1 MKGDKMKI
9 RRVSRLASLVL
20 LLSPLAWG
28 EEAPSVANL
37 DIKPQAHYG
46 KIASKVAN
54 MLPTYHVTQQPLGEE
69 VSQRAWTNLVTMY
82 DYGHVVFLQEDLD
95 AFAPMQR
102 RIGDALRKGDVLF
115 VYDMHRVFVHRLE
128 ECVTFVTNLL
138 NTAEFDFSVQE
149 ECQFDRKDAP
159 WPTTREERNEL
170 WRKRI
175 KNEMLAQI
183 LSRELDDEEKAA
195 GKKPRKKAAK
205 KKRHAPA
212 ETRSPD
218 RDKPQCITHVEVDLD
233 PTNAV
238 ETVEKPEPTPKENL
252 INKYR
257 HYLAWVLTE
266 LDDEKVLERYLLAAS
281 MAYDP
286 HSAYMAP
293 MSKDDFDMDMNLS
306 LCGVGAVLSQS
317 MDDGALE
324 IKEVMKGGPLAR
336 EGSIKEGDKIV
347 GVGQGDGP
355 IEDVVWKSMRKSIK
369 KIRGKKDTKVVLEV
383 TDKNGASRRRVP
395 IIRDEIKL
403 EDQAATG
410 RVERVVLNGVTNVM
424 GYVKLPAFY
433 GTMDKRPNDPGYR
446 SCSFDV
452 AKWVALF
459 NTEGA
464 NGMILDLRGNGGG
477 SLREAVLLTALF
489 VRPNPDQCPVVH
501 IRENN
506 QIYVLPTF
514 PDQPT
519 FAWRKPLIVM
529 IDRHSASASEIVA
542 GALQDTGRAVIV
554 GDTQSHGKGTVQTVL
569 PMGRADNGSMKITTA
584 RFYRIN
590 GSSTQVKGIS
600 SDIRL
605 PSAIDERTD
614 IGEDKLPNALPWSRI
629 EPVKCDAIWNMGS
642 FVDRLRSLSDARIKE
657 SSEWSRRFQLVKL
670 CREASERKTVPLE
683 RAARKKMM
691 KEDRDV
697 FDEADDSLPDD
708 EELAIEVSDGTE
720 KPKDGADENAG
731 EKPDG
736 EATDQRKNDLV
747 LTEALNILSDLV
759 RLTGGAEAPVPQPPP
774 SSRLPAW
781 FRALGG
787 DQ

>member
-1 MKGDKMKI
+1 MKKMN
-9 RRVSRLASLVL
+9 VFCLLSSVL
-20 LLSPLAWG
+20 LAVGAWG
-28 EEAPSVANL
+28 EDAPSVANL
-37 DIKPQAHYG
+37 DVKPQEHYG
-46 KIASKVAN
+46 RIARKVAS
-54 MLPTYHVTQQPLGEE
+54 MLPTYHVTQQPLSEE
-69 VSQRAWTNLVTMY
+69 LSQRAWTNLVTMY
-82 DYGHVVFLQEDLD
+82 DYGHAVFLHEDIE
-95 AFAPMQR
+95 AFAPMQQ
-102 RIGDALRKGDVLF
+102 RIGDALRRGDVSF
-115 VYDMHRVFVHRLE
+115 VYDMHRIFVHRLE
-128 ECVTFVTNLL
+128 ECVTYVTNLL
-138 NTAEFDFSVQE
+138 ETTEFDFSVQE
-149 ECQFDRKDAP
+149 EYQFDRKDAP
-159 WPTTREERNEL
+159 WPSTRADRDEL

-175 KNEMLAQI
+175 KNELLSQI

-195 GKKPRKKAAK
+195 GKKPKKKSAK
-205 KKRHAPA
+205 KNGKDKPA
-212 ETRSPD
+212 ET
-218 RDKPQCITHVEVDLD
+218 
-233 PTNAV
+233 NGV
-238 ETVEKPEPTPKENL
+238 ETAEKPEPTPKENL

-266 LDDEKVLERYLLAAS
+266 LDDEKVMERYLLATS

-324 IKEVMKGGPLAR
+324 IKEVMKGGPMAR

-383 TDKNGASRRRVP
+383 TDKNGASRRKVA

-410 RVERVVLNGVTNVM
+410 RVEKVVLNGVTNVM

-433 GTMDKRPNDPGYR
+433 GTMDKRPSDPGYR

-452 AKWVALF
+452 AKWVAKF

-489 VRPNPDQCPVVH
+489 VRPNPDQCPVVQ
-501 IRENN
+501 IREKN

-542 GALQDTGRAVIV
+542 GALQDTGRAIVV

-569 PMGRADNGSMKITTA
+569 PMGRTENGSMKITTA

-590 GSSTQVKGIS
+590 GSSTQVKGVA

-614 IGEDKLPNALPWSRI
+614 IGEDKLSNALPWSRV
-629 EPVKCDAIWNMGS
+629 EPASYDMIWNMKDY
-642 FVDRLRSLSDARIKE
+642 VARLKELSDARMKA
-657 SSEWSRRFQLVKL
+657 SREWDRRFQLVKL

-683 RAARKKMM
+683 RATRKKMM
-691 KEDRDV
+691 KEDREV
-697 FDEADDSLPDD
+697 FDEADGVDD
-708 EELAIEVSDGTE
+708 LDESNVDEGTE
-720 KPKDGADENAG
+720 
-731 EKPDG
+731 EKSDDDAP
-736 EATDQRKNDLV
+736 KNDLV

-759 RLTGGAEAPVPQPPP
+759 RLTNGMEVPGPVTQP
-774 SSRLPAW
+774 SRIPAW
-781 FRALGG
+781 LRALGNG
-787 DQ
+787 GM

>member
-1 MKGDKMKI
+1 MSCVML
-9 RRVSRLASLVL
+9 VSSVL
-20 LLSPLAWG
+20 LAVG
-28 EEAPSVANL
+28 ARAEDAPSVASL
-37 DIKPQAHYG
+37 DVKPQEHYG
-46 KIASKVAN
+46 RIARKVAS
-54 MLPTYHVTQQPLGEE
+54 MLPTYHVMQQPLGEE
-69 VSQRAWTNLVTMY
+69 LSQRAWTNLVTMY
-82 DYGHVVFLQEDLD
+82 DYSHAVFLKTDLD
-95 AFAPMQR
+95 AFDPMR
-102 RIGDALRKGDVLF
+102 KRIGDALRGEDVSF
-115 VYDMHRVFVHRLE
+115 VYDMHKVFVRRLE
-128 ECVTFVTNLL
+128 ECITYVTNLL
-138 NTAEFDFSVQE
+138 ETADFDFSVRE

-159 WPTTREERNEL
+159 WPTTREERDEL

-175 KNEMLAQI
+175 KNELLAQI

-195 GKKPRKKAAK
+195 GKKPRGRK
-205 KKRHAPA
+205 KKD
-212 ETRSPD
+212 SKKS
-218 RDKPQCITHVEVDLD
+218 DKP
-233 PTNAV
+233 V
-238 ETVEKPEPTPKENL
+238 ETNGVDAVEKPEPTPKENL

-266 LDDEKVLERYLLAAS
+266 LDDEKVMERYMLATS

-324 IKEVMKGGPLAR
+324 IKEVMKGGPMAR

-355 IEDVVWKSMRKSIK
+355 IEDVVWKSMRKSIR

-383 TDKNGASRRRVP
+383 TDKNGASRRKVA

-410 RVERVVLNGVTNVM
+410 RVEKVVLNGVTNVM

-446 SCSFDV
+446 SCSLDV
-452 AKWVALF
+452 AKWVARF
-459 NTEGA
+459 NAEGA
-464 NGMILDLRGNGGG
+464 DGMVLDLRGNGGG

-489 VRPNPDQCPVVH
+489 VRPNPDQCPVVQ
-501 IRENN
+501 IREKN

-542 GALQDTGRAVIV
+542 GALQDTGRAIVV

-590 GSSTQVKGIS
+590 GSSTQVKGVA

-614 IGEDKLPNALPWSRI
+614 IGEDKLPNALPWSRV
-629 EPVKCDAIWNMGS
+629 EPAQYDMIWNMKDYVGP
-642 FVDRLRSLSDARIKE
+642 LKELSAARVKE
-657 SSEWSRRFQLVKL
+657 SREWDRRFQLVKL

-683 RAARKKMM
+683 REARKKMM
-691 KEDRDV
+691 KEDRDII
-697 FDEADDSLPDD
+697 DEADGMDDLDETESD
-708 EELAIEVSDGTE
+708 EENDEKSDE
-720 KPKDGADENAG
+720 
-731 EKPDG
+731 
-736 EATDQRKNDLV
+736 EARKNDIV
-747 LTEALNILSDLV
+747 LTETLNILSDLV
-759 RLTGGAEAPVPQPPP
+759 RLTNGAEAPAPQPQP
-774 SSRLPAW
+774 SRIPAW
-781 FRALGG
+781 LRALGNG
-787 DQ
+787 Q

>member
-1 MKGDKMKI
+1 MNNQNI
-9 RRVSRLASLVL
+9 ASRLSSALLMSSVL
-20 LLSPLAWG
+20 LAAGAWA
-28 EEAPSVANL
+28 EDAPTVDSF
-37 DIKPQAHYG
+37 DIKPQEHYG
-46 KIASKVAN
+46 RIARKVAS

-69 VSQRAWTNLVTMY
+69 LSQRAWTNLVTMY
-82 DYGHVVFLQEDLD
+82 DYNHTVFLKADID
-95 AFAPMQR
+95 AFDPMRR
-102 RIGDALRKGDVLF
+102 RIGDALRGEDVSF
-115 VYDMHRVFVHRLE
+115 VYDMHKVFVRRLE
-128 ECVTFVTNLL
+128 ECVTYVTNLL
-138 NTAEFDFSVQE
+138 ETTEFDFSVRE
-149 ECQFDRKDAP
+149 ECQFDRKESP
-159 WPTTREERNEL
+159 WPATREEREEL

-175 KNEMLAQI
+175 KNELLVQM

-195 GKKPRKKAAK
+195 GKKPRKRKGAK
-205 KKRHAPA
+205 KREAQAATNRQDHV
-212 ETRSPD
+212 EHEGV
-218 RDKPQCITHVEVDLD
+218 THVAIDVGS
-233 PTNAV
+233 TNAV
-238 ETVEKPEPTPKENL
+238 EAAEKPEPTPKGNL
-252 INKYR
+252 INKYK

-266 LDDEKVLERYLLAAS
+266 LDDEKVMERYMLATS

-293 MSKDDFDMDMNLS
+293 MSKDDFDMEMNLS
-306 LCGVGAVLSQS
+306 LCGIGAVLSQS

-336 EGSIKEGDKIV
+336 DGSVKEGDKIV

-355 IEDVVWKSMRKSIK
+355 IEDVVWKSMRKSIR

-383 TDKNGASRRRVP
+383 TDKNGASRRKVA

-410 RVERVVLNGVTNVM
+410 RVEKVVLNGVTNLM

-446 SCSFDV
+446 SCSLDV
-452 AKWVALF
+452 AKWVARF
-459 NTEGA
+459 NDGGVS
-464 NGMILDLRGNGGG
+464 GMVLDLRGNGGG

-489 VRPNPDQCPVVH
+489 VRPNPDQCPVVQ
-501 IRENN
+501 IREKN

-542 GALQDTGRAVIV
+542 GALQDTGRAIVV

-590 GSSTQVKGIS
+590 GSSTQVKGVA

-614 IGEDKLPNALPWSRI
+614 IGEDKLPNALPWSRV
-629 EPVKCDAIWNMGS
+629 EPAQYDMIWNMKDYVG
-642 FVDRLRSLSDARIKE
+642 RLKELSAARVKE
-657 SSEWSRRFQLVKL
+657 SREWDRRFQLVKL

-683 RAARKKMM
+683 REARKKMM
-691 KEDRDV
+691 KEDRDIL
-697 FDEADDSLPDD
+697 DEADGMDDLDETDSDEDKDEKSD
-708 EELAIEVSDGTE
+708 EEA
-720 KPKDGADENAG
+720 
-731 EKPDG
+731 
-736 EATDQRKNDLV
+736 RKNDIV

-759 RLTGGAEAPVPQPPP
+759 RLTDGAEAPAPRPQP
-774 SSRLPAW
+774 SRIPAW
-781 FRALGG
+781 LRALGNG
-787 DQ
+787 Q

>member
-1 MKGDKMKI
+1 MLRVKGYLSMNNQNI
-9 RRVSRLASLVL
+9 ASRLSSALLMSSVL
-20 LLSPLAWG
+20 LAAGAWA
-28 EEAPSVANL
+28 EDAPSVDSF
-37 DIKPQAHYG
+37 DIKPQEHYG
-46 KIASKVAN
+46 RIARKVAS
-54 MLPTYHVTQQPLGEE
+54 MLPTYHVTQQPLGAEL
-69 VSQRAWTNLVTMY
+69 SQRAWTNLVTMY
-82 DYGHVVFLQEDLD
+82 DYNHTVFLKADID
-95 AFAPMQR
+95 AFDPMRR
-102 RIGDALRKGDVLF
+102 RIGDALRGEDVSF
-115 VYDMHRVFVHRLE
+115 VYDMHKVFVRRLE
-128 ECVTFVTNLL
+128 ECVTYVTNLL
-138 NTAEFDFSVQE
+138 ETTEFDFSVRE
-149 ECQFDRKDAP
+149 ECQFDRKESP
-159 WPTTREERNEL
+159 WPATREEREEL

-175 KNEMLAQI
+175 KNELLVQM

-195 GKKPRKKAAK
+195 GKKPRKRKGAK
-205 KKRHAPA
+205 KREAQAATNRQDHV
-212 ETRSPD
+212 EHEGV
-218 RDKPQCITHVEVDLD
+218 THVAIDVGS
-233 PTNAV
+233 TNAV
-238 ETVEKPEPTPKENL
+238 EAAEKPEPTPKGNL
-252 INKYR
+252 INKYK

-266 LDDEKVLERYLLAAS
+266 LDDEKVMERYMLAAS

-293 MSKDDFDMDMNLS
+293 MSKDDFDMEMNLS
-306 LCGVGAVLSQS
+306 LCGIGAVLSQS

-336 EGSIKEGDKIV
+336 DGSVKEGDKIV

-355 IEDVVWKSMRKSIK
+355 IEDVVWKSMRKSIR

-383 TDKNGASRRRVP
+383 TDKNGASRRKVA

-410 RVERVVLNGVTNVM
+410 RVEKVVLNGVTNLM

-446 SCSFDV
+446 SCSLDV
-452 AKWVALF
+452 AKWVARF
-459 NTEGA
+459 NDGGVS
-464 NGMILDLRGNGGG
+464 GMVLDLRGNGGG

-489 VRPNPDQCPVVH
+489 VRPNPDQCPVVQ
-501 IRENN
+501 IREKN

-542 GALQDTGRAVIV
+542 GALQDTGRAIVV

-590 GSSTQVKGIS
+590 GSSTQVKGVA

-614 IGEDKLPNALPWSRI
+614 IGEDKLPNALPWSRV
-629 EPVKCDAIWNMGS
+629 EPAQYDMIWNMKDYVG
-642 FVDRLRSLSDARIKE
+642 RLKELSAARVKE
-657 SSEWSRRFQLVKL
+657 SREWDRRFQLVKL

-683 RAARKKMM
+683 REARKKMM
-691 KEDRDV
+691 KEDRDIL
-697 FDEADDSLPDD
+697 DEAEGMDDLDETEPDD
-708 EELAIEVSDGTE
+708 E
-720 KPKDGADENAG
+720 KDAKAE
-731 EKPDG
+731 E
-736 EATDQRKNDLV
+736 EARKNDIV
-747 LTEALNILSDLV
+747 LTETLNILSDLV
-759 RLTGGAEAPVPQPPP
+759 RLTNGAEAPAPKRQP
-774 SSRLPAW
+774 SRIPAW
-781 FRALGG
+781 LRALGNG
-787 DQ
+787 Q

>member
-1 MKGDKMKI
+1 MKRMEVLGLTI
-9 RRVSRLASLVL
+9 VL
-20 LLSPLAWG
+20 LAACAWA

-37 DIKPQAHYG
+37 DVKPQPHYG
-46 KIASKVAN
+46 RIARKVAS

-69 VSQRAWTNLVTMY
+69 ISQRAWTNLVTMY
-82 DYGHVVFLQEDLD
+82 DYGHVVFLKTDLE
-95 AFAPMQR
+95 AFAPMEK
-102 RIGDALRKGDVLF
+102 RIGDALRRGDVSF
-115 VYDMHRVFVHRLE
+115 AYEMHNVFVHRLE
-128 ECVTFVTNLL
+128 ECVTYVTNLL
-138 NTAEFDFSVQE
+138 ETTEFDFSSGE

-159 WPTTREERNEL
+159 WPATREERNEL

-175 KNEMLAQI
+175 KNELLSQI

-195 GKKPRKKAAK
+195 GKKPRRKGSKKGARAEK
-205 KKRHAPA
+205 KSG
-212 ETRSPD
+212 TNG
-218 RDKPQCITHVEVDLD
+218 VEKVD
-233 PTNAV
+233 
-238 ETVEKPEPTPKENL
+238 KPEPTPKENL

-266 LDDEKVLERYLLAAS
+266 LDDEKVMERYLLAAS

-324 IKEVMKGGPLAR
+324 IKEVMKGGPMAR

-347 GVGQGDGP
+347 GVGQGDDP

-395 IIRDEIKL
+395 LIRDEIKL

-410 RVERVVLNGVTNVM
+410 RVEKVMLNGVTNVM

-446 SCSFDV
+446 SCSLDV
-452 AKWVALF
+452 AKWVARF
-459 NTEGA
+459 NAEGA
-464 NGMILDLRGNGGG
+464 AGMVLDLRGNGGG

-489 VRPNPDQCPVVH
+489 VRPNPEQCPVVQ
-501 IRENN
+501 IREKS

-569 PMGRADNGSMKITTA
+569 PMGREDNGSMKITTA

-590 GSSTQVKGIS
+590 GSSTQVKGVS

-629 EPVKCDAIWNMGS
+629 EPVACDAIWNMGS
-642 FVDRLRSLSDARIKE
+642 YVDQLKELSAARVKG
-657 SSEWSRRFQLVKL
+657 SREWNRRFQLVRL
-670 CREASERKTVPLE
+670 CRETSERKTVPLE
-683 RAARKKMM
+683 REARKRMM
-691 KEDRDV
+691 KEDRDI
-697 FDEADDSLPDD
+697 FDEADGMEDLDD
-708 EELAIEVSDGTE
+708 V
-720 KPKDGADENAG
+720 DEDEGGRQA
-731 EKPDG
+731 ES
-736 EATDQRKNDLV
+736 ARKNDIV
-747 LTEALNILSDLV
+747 LTEAMNVLSDIV
-759 RLTGGAEAPVPQPPP
+759 RLTDGAEAPSPQPRPNKI
-774 SSRLPAW
+774 PAW
-781 FRALGG
+781 LRALGG
-787 DQ
+787 EM

>member
-1 MKGDKMKI
+1 MKKLKVVGLMFA
-9 RRVSRLASLVL
+9 VMMVCG
-20 LLSPLAWG
+20 AWA
-28 EEAPSVANL
+28 EDAPSVASL
-37 DIKPQAHYG
+37 DIKPQEHYG
-46 KIASKVAN
+46 RIARKVAS

-69 VSQRAWTNLVTMY
+69 LSQRAWTNLVTMY
-82 DYGHVVFLQEDLD
+82 DYGHVVFLKTDLD
-95 AFAPMQR
+95 AFDPMRR
-102 RIGDALRKGDVLF
+102 RIGDALRGEDVSF
-115 VYDMHRVFVHRLE
+115 VYDMHKVFVRRLE
-128 ECVTFVTNLL
+128 ECVTYVTNLL
-138 NTAEFDFSVQE
+138 ETTEFDFSVQE

-159 WPTTREERNEL
+159 WPATREERDEL

-175 KNEMLAQI
+175 KNELLAQI

-195 GKKPRKKAAK
+195 GKKPKHKKKKKAEK
-205 KKRHAPA
+205 KDKSA
-212 ETRSPD
+212 ET
-218 RDKPQCITHVEVDLD
+218 
-233 PTNAV
+233 NGV

-252 INKYR
+252 VNKYR

-266 LDDEKVLERYLLAAS
+266 LDDEKVMERYLLATS

-355 IEDVVWKSMRKSIK
+355 IEDVVWKSMRKSIR

-383 TDKNGASRRRVP
+383 TDKNGASRRKVA

-410 RVERVVLNGVTNVM
+410 RVEKVVLNGVTNVM

-446 SCSFDV
+446 SCSLDV
-452 AKWVALF
+452 AKWVARF
-459 NTEGA
+459 NSEGA
-464 NGMILDLRGNGGG
+464 SGMVLDLRGNGGG

-489 VRPNPDQCPVVH
+489 VRPNPEQCPVVQ
-501 IRENN
+501 IREKN

-542 GALQDTGRAVIV
+542 GALQDTGRAIVV

-569 PMGRADNGSMKITTA
+569 PMGRNDNGSMKITTA

-590 GSSTQVKGIS
+590 GSSTQVKGVS

-614 IGEDKLPNALPWSRI
+614 IGEDKLPNALPWSRV
-629 EPVKCDAIWNMGS
+629 EPASYDMIWNMKDY
-642 FVDRLRSLSDARIKE
+642 VAPLKELSDKRTHDSKE
-657 SSEWSRRFQLVKL
+657 WTRRFQLVKL

-691 KEDRDV
+691 KEDRDI
-697 FDEADDSLPDD
+697 FDEADGMDDIDETESDEAKDEKSD
-708 EELAIEVSDGTE
+708 EEA
-720 KPKDGADENAG
+720 
-731 EKPDG
+731 
-736 EATDQRKNDLV
+736 RKNDIV

-759 RLTGGAEAPVPQPPP
+759 RLTNGAEAPAPKPQP
-774 SSRLPAW
+774 SRIPAW
-781 FRALGG
+781 LRALGNG
-787 DQ
+787 Q

>member
-1 MKGDKMKI
+1 MKKLN
-9 RRVSRLASLVL
+9 VVCCLSSVLFLLAAG
-20 LLSPLAWG
+20 AWA
-28 EEAPSVANL
+28 EDAPSVASL
-37 DIKPQAHYG
+37 DIKPQEHYG
-46 KIASKVAN
+46 RIARKVAS

-69 VSQRAWTNLVTMY
+69 LSQRAWTNLVTMY
-82 DYGHVVFLQEDLD
+82 DYSHAVFLKSDLD
-95 AFAPMQR
+95 SFEPMRR
-102 RIGDALRKGDVLF
+102 RIGDALRSEDVSF
-115 VYDMHRVFVHRLE
+115 VYDMHKVFVRRLE
-128 ECVTFVTNLL
+128 ECVTYVTNLL
-138 NTAEFDFSVQE
+138 ETAEFDFSVQE
-149 ECQFDRKDAP
+149 DCQFDRKDAP
-159 WPTTREERNEL
+159 WPATREERDEL

-195 GKKPRKKAAK
+195 GKKPKSKSKKKGGAK
-205 KKRHAPA
+205 K
-212 ETRSPD
+212 
-218 RDKPQCITHVEVDLD
+218 DKP
-233 PTNAV
+233 V
-238 ETVEKPEPTPKENL
+238 ETNGVDAVDKPEPTPKENL
-252 INKYR
+252 VNKYR

-266 LDDEKVLERYLLAAS
+266 LDDEKVMERYLLATS

-324 IKEVMKGGPLAR
+324 IKEVMKGGPMAR

-383 TDKNGASRRRVP
+383 TDKNGASRRKVA

-433 GTMDKRPNDPGYR
+433 GTMDKRPSDPGYR
-446 SCSFDV
+446 SCSLDV
-452 AKWVALF
+452 AKWVAKF
-459 NTEGA
+459 NDEGA
-464 NGMILDLRGNGGG
+464 NGMVLDLRGNGGG

-489 VRPNPDQCPVVH
+489 VRPNPDQCPVVQ
-501 IRENN
+501 IREKN
-506 QIYVLPTF
+506 QIFVLPTF

-542 GALQDTGRAVIV
+542 GALQDTGRAVVV

-569 PMGRADNGSMKITTA
+569 PMGRPENGSMKITTA

-590 GSSTQVKGIS
+590 GSSTQVKGVA

-614 IGEDKLPNALPWSRI
+614 IGEDKLPNALPWSRV
-629 EPVKCDAIWNMGS
+629 EPATFDMIWNMKDY
-642 FVDRLRSLSDARIKE
+642 VAQLKELSAARVAA
-657 SSEWSRRFQLVKL
+657 SHEWERRFQLVRI

-683 RAARKKMM
+683 REARKKMM
-691 KEDRDV
+691 KEDRDIL
-697 FDEADDSLPDD
+697 DEADGMDGMDETEADESKDEKSD
-708 EELAIEVSDGTE
+708 EEAW
-720 KPKDGADENAG
+720 
-731 EKPDG
+731 
-736 EATDQRKNDLV
+736 KNDIV
-747 LTEALNILSDLV
+747 LTETLNILSDLV
-759 RLTGGAEAPVPQPPP
+759 RLTNGAEAPAPPQR
-774 SSRLPAW
+774 SRKVPAW
-781 FRALGG
+781 LRALGNG
-787 DQ
+787 Q